1 MTDLR
6 NQKRMA
12 ASLLGVGRG
21 RVWIDPDRGEDVAN
35 AVTRTDM
42 RRLIEGGAIV
52 AKPENANSRGCI
64 RYIQG
69 QKASGRRT
77 GHGSRKGKKFARLP
91 RKDRWMRT
99 IRALRDELRLLREG
113 KLISPTVYRDFY
125 MRAKGGQFRSRA
137 HLVAHLQT
145 EGHLKADVKPSTLG
159 NAAKAAQ
166 ERKATRAAKAAAKPE
181 AKGGKKG
188 AAKSKAPAGA
198 EKKAGPKKG
207 GKKESEE

>member
-12 ASLLGVGRG
+12 ASLLGVGKG
-21 RVWIDPDRGEDVAN
+21 RVWIDPDRTEDVAN

-52 AKPENANSRGCI
+52 AKPENANSRGRI

-99 IRALRDELRLLREG
+99 IRGLRDELRLLREG
-113 KLISPTVYRDFY
+113 KLITPSVYRDFY
-125 MRAKGGQFRSRA
+125 LRAKGGQFRSRA
-137 HLVAHLQT
+137 HVVSHLQT

-159 NAAKAAQ
+159 NAAKAARA
-166 ERKATRAAKAAAKPE
+166 RKAASAAGAAKKAAAPKKE
-181 AKGGKKG
+181 AKNGAKKP
-188 AAKSKAPAGA
+188 AKSAD
-198 EKKAGPKKG
+198 KKG
-207 GKKESEE
+207 GER